1 MEMRRM
7 IAAVLAAAALMGCLT
22 ACGGRSE
29 VGTDIVDTET
39 TAAEETTEAT
49 TEELATE
56 TTAQTTAATTTST
69 EAATSTKAA
78 AKSTSTEPA
87 ASTETWFSRGVYAV
101 LEGDKI
107 VDYYLFF
114 DDSTGR
120 TCDPE
125 EGIGVGF
132 DCEQED
138 DQVIFHMGSA
148 DDNTIM
154 AMETSEDGYIMG
166 TLGGFSYRFTPMAG
180 EDPETFDPTA
190 DPEAASQ
197 YDGTYSE
204 EHAGRGV
211 ITVSSNGGDVCSVY
225 IRWPGSAYEYAEWT
239 FTGSFDSHGMLHYT
253 DCTETVTTYTTEEES
268 STETVYTN
276 GTGTLQYVA
285 DGDRI
290 GMTWQDDMEDAA
302 ADSFFVKD

>member
-1 MEMRRM
+1 MRRM

-22 ACGGRSE
+22 ACGSQTE
-29 VGTDIVDTET
+29 AGTDVTET
-39 TAAEETTEAT
+39 TAAETTAEAATETTAAETTAAETTAETEAT
-49 TEELATE
+49 TEAEADKS
-56 TTAQTTAATTTST
+56 ADSTAAHTGN
-69 EAATSTKAA
+69 
-78 AKSTSTEPA
+78 
-87 ASTETWFSRGVYAV
+87 WFERGVYAV
-101 LEGDKI
+101 LDGETV
-107 VDYYLFF
+107 VDYYVFY
-114 DDSTGR
+114 DEKSGR

-154 AMETSEDGYIMG
+154 SMEINEYGYTMGTIGGFTYHYMPMSSED
-166 TLGGFSYRFTPMAG
+166 P
-180 EDPETFDPTA
+180 DTFDPTA

-211 ITVSSNGGDVCSVY
+211 ITVSNYGGNMCSVD
-225 IRWPGSAYEYAEWT
+225 IRWPGSATEVQEWS
-239 FTGSFDSHGMLHYT
+239 FTGSFDSEGALHYT
-253 DCTETVTTYTTEEES
+253 DCTATLTTFTSEEES
-268 STETVYTN
+268 TTKTLYTN

-285 DGDRI
+285 DGDRV
-290 GMTWQDDMEDAA
+290 GMTWKDDMEDVAS
-302 ADSFFVKD
+302 DSFFVKD